1 MASKPRIA
9 VIGAGPAG
17 LMAAETAA
25 RENCAV
31 TIYEAMPTPG
41 RKFLMAGR
49 SGLNITHSEDFER
62 FASRYGAAA
71 DWLKPMLRDFSGAD
85 MRAFC
90 DGLGV
95 KTFVGSSGRVFPTA
109 MKASPLLRAWLARLA
124 DLGVELRT
132 RAKLVDFTA
141 AGAPVI
147 EADGRR
153 EDVGADAA
161 ILALGGA
168 SWPRLGSDG
177 GWAALLAGEGVA
189 LEPFRPSNCGLE
201 IAWSDVFRQ
210 KFEGQALKTARF
222 SHGDRSVAGEAVVT
236 RRGLEGGPVYALAAG
251 IGEGLRAGAAEA
263 IALDLKPDMS
273 EAALATRLSHRRAKD
288 SFGNALRKATGLA
301 PVAVALLRECD
312 PALARR
318 EPAAL
323 AALIK
328 SCRLSVTGVAGLER
342 AISSAGG
349 VRLDEID
356 SGLMLEKLPG
366 LFVAGEMLDWDAPT
380 GGYLLQACFAT
391 GRRAGQAAAAYAGK
405 RRV

>member
-1 MASKPRIA
+1 MASKPRIV

-31 TIYEAMPTPG
+31 TICEAMPTAG

-49 SGLNITHSEDFER
+49 SGLNITHSEDFAR
-62 FASRYGAAA
+62 FVARYGTSV
-71 DWLKPMLRDFSGAD
+71 DWLRPMLETFSPSD

-95 KTFVGSSGRVFPTA
+95 ETFVGTSGRVFPKA

-124 DLGVELRT
+124 GLGVELRT
-132 RAKLVDFTA
+132 RARLVDLDGA
-141 AGAPVI
+141 ALVV
-147 EADGRR
+147 ERDGRR
-153 EDVGADAA
+153 ETLPADAT

-177 GWAALLAGEGVA
+177 LWAELFAARGMELA
-189 LEPFRPSNCGLE
+189 PFRPSNCGLD
-201 IAWSDVFRQ
+201 IAWSPAFRER
-210 KFEGQALKTARF
+210 FEGQAIKTARF
-222 SHGDRSVAGEAVVT
+222 SHAGPSVAGEAVVT
-236 RRGLEGGPVYALAAG
+236 RHGLEGGPVYALSSS
-251 IGEGLRAGAAEA
+251 IGEALRAHGPQRLA
-263 IALDLKPDMS
+263 IDLKPDMS
-273 EAALATRLSHRRAKD
+273 EAALAARLAQRRTKD
-288 SFGNALRKATGLA
+288 SFGNALRKAAGLS
-301 PVAVALLRECD
+301 PLAVALLRESD
-312 PALARR
+312 PAAPARD
-318 EPAAL
+318 PAAL

-328 SCRLSVTGVAGLER
+328 NCALPVIGVAGLDR

-349 VRLDEID
+349 VRLSEVDE
-356 SGLMLEKLPG
+356 GLMLKKQPG

-391 GRRAGQAAAAYAGK
+391 GRRAGGAAAAFARG
-405 RRV
+405 RRG